1 VKTIKN
7 EIIKSAKSKQM
18 SWLPQQSMRKRE
30 GQVEAA
36 EEVGVQTGTL
46 KTELGANNEG
56 ADSSPPRDLD
66 G

>member
-1 VKTIKN
+1 
-7 EIIKSAKSKQM
+7 M